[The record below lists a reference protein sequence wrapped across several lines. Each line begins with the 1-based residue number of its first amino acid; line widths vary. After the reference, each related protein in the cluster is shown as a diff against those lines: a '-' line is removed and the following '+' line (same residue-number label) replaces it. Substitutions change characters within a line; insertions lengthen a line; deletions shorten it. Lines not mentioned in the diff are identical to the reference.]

1 MAEGIYAA
9 LAGAVAEQ
17 RALEV
22 AANNLANVATT
33 GFKREVLSFR
43 EILAG
48 ENSTSRQVVVE
59 PQGADFTQGSLA
71 RTGGALDAAILGD
84 GFFAVQ
90 TPQGERYTRAGAF
103 TLKPDGTL
111 VTASGYPVLGDGGPI
126 RVDTDKRVSL
136 GPDGSLTSGTDV
148 VGKIRLVDFPNK
160 KVLERAGENLW
171 RSTDTTAPRR
181 VETNLEPGVLEQS
194 NVNAIEG
201 MTELIMIS
209 RAYEGFNNALQTYR
223 DIDQR
228 TANDLAK

>member
-9 LAGAVAEQ
+9 LAGAIAEQ

-22 AANNLANVATT
+22 SANNLANVSTT

-43 EILAG
+43 EVLAG
-48 ENSTSRQVVVE
+48 QNSTSRQVVVE
-59 PQGADFTQGSLA
+59 PQGADFSQGTFA
-71 RTGGALDAAILGD
+71 RTGGNLDAAILGQ
-84 GFFAVQ
+84 GFFVVQ

-103 TLKPDGTL
+103 TLSPDGTL
-111 VTASGYPVLGDGGPI
+111 VTAAGYPVLGSGGPI
-126 RVDTDKRVSL
+126 RVDPGKPASL
-136 GPDGSLTSGTDV
+136 RPDGSVTSGTEV
-148 VGKIRLVDFPNK
+148 QGTLRLVDFPDK

-171 RSTDTTAPRR
+171 RSTTTTAPKP
-181 VETNLEPGVLEQS
+181 VEAHLEPGVLEQS